1 MFNNDCN
8 TKVESFNN
16 YLESKAIYS
25 FDDIIYKS
33 TQMDNL
39 IKASKEIANSPST
52 ILVTGESGSGKEL
65 LAQAIHNE
73 SKRKDKPFI
82 AVNCGAIPKNLIESE
97 LFGYEEGSFTG
108 AKKGGFKGKFEL
120 ANEGTIFLDEI
131 GEMPLNMQVNL
142 LRVLQE
148 GYITR
153 VGGKENIKLDIRVI
167 CATNRNLKDEIK
179 LGNFRE
185 DLYYRISVIP
195 IKVPPLKSRIGDVPL
210 LIDYFLKKKSKKLK
224 KEIPYIS
231 PMLYQKMIAYCWPGN
246 VRELENCVEN
256 IVNLKGKTTFEINFD
271 ECTCMT
277 VDNLGNEIKVLNKMF
292 SIDSNIDIKDLDQR
306 NNKILTSANDK
317 INIHKAKEESID
329 KVLFSSFDIKESIN
343 SCDCD
348 DCNSYSLGEMSN
360 LNKSC
365 NELKLVDA
373 SETLDTLNLKELE
386 KRAIIKALNVSE
398 LNVTKASKLLG
409 ISRNTLYNKMKKY
422 SINQIKEIRI

>member
-82 AVNCGAIPKNLIESE
+82 AVNCGAIPRNLIESE

-167 CATNRNLKDEIK
+167 CATNRNLKDQIK

-185 DLYYRISVIP
+185 DLYYRVSVIP

-292 SIDSNIDIKDLDQR
+292 SIDSNMNVGDLNEQ
-306 NNKILTSANDK
+306 NNILSDSLNHE
-317 INIHKAKEESID
+317 IIHKAKDESID
-329 KVLFSSFDIKESIN
+329 KVLFSSFDIKESIHDCE
-343 SCDCD
+343 CDE
-348 DCNSYSLGEMSN
+348 CNSLDYTNTNNN

-365 NELKLVDA
+365 NDLNSID
-373 SETLDTLNLKELE
+373 SEMAFDTLNLKELE
-386 KRAIIKALNVSE
+386 KRAIIKALNISK